1 VVHDVSVITED
12 FCLTSFLEFEKW
24 KDETVENIRFLRAYK
39 DLKRDLN
46 RMIREAKKDCW
57 KKLCQELDNNIWGM
71 AYKIVAKKLNSLTP
85 YEIDDDRK
93 KTNKKDIELFTL
105 KELEAAAANIKCGKA
120 PGPDQIPP
128 EAVKIMAECLPNWI
142 LAVMNTLL
150 EKQEFPNKWKEARV
164 VPLCMLN
171 VLSKLLEILIKNRLQ
186 EELEVKGGL
195 HPNQYSYQKGKST
208 IQAIEE
214 VIETVRDYKCKCGWM
229 KEHKLT
235 LAPQK
240 TEAIIL
246 GGKRNI
252 GGIKFNLE
260 GVEITPSK
268 TLRYL
273 GITLDEKLSFRRHI
287 QCVTAKAE
295 DRVAGLT
302 RILPNIG
309 PKGRCSSEWL
319 QHIKLSAVALQIITG
334 TIPTDLLVKE
344 RAYAQYHR
352 QEETREVKERA
363 RDNSLIAWQQRW
375 ESETAKAQWT
385 KRLFPNIT
393 QWIKCEHRTA
403 NYHLT
408 QVMSGHGSFRSFAKR
423 IKKDASDECMYCGEE
438 DTAENTIF
446 KCSRWRE
453 NRDSAYQELGRELTP
468 ETLVMTMIT
477 SDTAWK
483 TTFNMIKTIMSA
495 KEKEEMARQERERRE
510 N

>member
-1 VVHDVSVITED
+1 
-12 FCLTSFLEFEKW
+12 
-24 KDETVENIRFLRAYK
+24 
-39 DLKRDLN
+39 
-46 RMIREAKKDCW
+46 
-57 KKLCQELDNNIWGM
+57 M

-93 KTNKKDIELFTL
+93 KQIVSELFLQVEDRWETEPAEKDIELFTL

-142 LAVMNTLL
+142 LAVMNNLL

-164 VPLCMLN
+164 VLIPKSGKLQSSVNSSRPLCMLN

-186 EELEVKGGL
+186 EELGGKGGL

-208 IQAIEE
+208 IQAIEG
-214 VIETVRDYKCKCGWM
+214 VIETVRDYKCKWTQRKM
-229 KEHKLT
+229 L
-235 LAPQK
+235 L
-240 TEAIIL
+240 
-246 GGKRNI
+246 
-252 GGIKFNLE
+252 
-260 GVEITPSK
+260 
-268 TLRYL
+268 
-273 GITLDEKLSFRRHI
+273 
-287 QCVTAKAE
+287 
-295 DRVAGLT
+295 RVASAYKT
-302 RILPNIG
+302 V
-309 PKGRCSSEWL
+309 
-319 QHIKLSAVALQIITG
+319 SAVALQIITG
-334 TIPTDLLVKE
+334 TIPIDVLVKE
-344 RAYAQYHR
+344 RAYAHYHR

-375 ESETAKAQWT
+375 ESETVKAQWT
-385 KRLFPNIT
+385 KRLIPIIT
-393 QWIKCEHRTA
+393 QWI
-403 NYHLT
+403 N
-408 QVMSGHGSFRSFAKR
+408 
-423 IKKDASDECMYCGEE
+423 DECMYCGEE
-438 DTAENTIF
+438 DTAEHTIF

-453 NRDSAYQELGRELTP
+453 NRDSAYHELGRELTP